1 MIATARPGEAT
12 NLVKRLGADHV
23 LDHTTDLEATR
34 AHRRRRCDYLRSLV
48 LPRFGAQPI
57 GKMQPSDI
65 DGWIADLMADGYAPR
80 TIQRAWQ
87 IVLGVCRLAVRD
99 RMILISPA
107 REVTLPKVVRVEPV
121 VFTVE
126 EVMRLA
132 DAIDPRYRALVL
144 IGAFGG
150 LRIGELGGLQLGD
163 FDPLRNQ
170 IRVRRAAADVA
181 GQVIVGPPKTAKSIR
196 TVGRRDSGDSRIVR
210 GSRVSTAHRPH
221 PPPRSHLRL
230 PERPGRL

>member
-1 MIATARPGEAT
+1 MARTTIDRRENGRYRARYVGPDRRWRSRTFDRRVDAQRWLTSQLSKVDLGEWVDPQAGRVPFERVAERWMAGRGA
-12 NLVKRLGADHV
+12 LRLS
-23 LDHTTDLEATR
+23 TRTRDLS
-34 AHRRRRCDYLRSLV
+34 YLRSLV

-132 DAIDPRYRALVL
+132 DAIDPRYRAL
-144 IGAFGG
+144 GADRS
-150 LRIGELGGLQLGD
+150 L
-163 FDPLRNQ
+163 
-170 IRVRRAAADVA
+170 RRASHRRAR
-181 GQVIVGPPKTAKSIR
+181 R
-196 TVGRRDSGDSRIVR
+196 TPTR
-210 GSRVSTAHRPH
+210 
-221 PPPRSHLRL
+221 
-230 PERPGRL
+230 